1 MQMYRVVPITKRE
14 YQEQCEI
21 SFSGTVFISLFQ
33 RINDSMAQKCLPIY
47 RIISKHMK
55 FDIEIS
61 ILLLEDT
68 YHAKG
73 YFLGLGT
80 QSTNYQYWNIDL
92 DICKQG
98 QKWDLK

>member
-1 MQMYRVVPITKRE
+1 
-14 YQEQCEI
+14 
-21 SFSGTVFISLFQ
+21 
-33 RINDSMAQKCLPIY
+33 MAQKCLPIY